1 MIAKSD
7 ALLLEEIR
15 KRLNFYEKMMKTW
28 YKRKHPYYDKAQEYY
43 AQVRALHRQVPPD
56 YFMFQI
62 CEFMNV
68 RYMFE
73 KICGRTINWQH
84 TRLPFVY
91 EITPAPKRK
100 KKRL

>member
-1 MIAKSD
+1 MSAKSD
-7 ALLLEEIR
+7 ALLLAEIR
-15 KRLNFYEKMMKTW
+15 KRLNFYEKMMKAW
-28 YKRKHPYYDKAQEYY
+28 YKRKQPYYDKAQEYY
-43 AQVRALHRQVPPD
+43 AQD

-62 CEFMNV
+62 CEFMTI

-73 KICGRTINWQH
+73 KICGRNINWQH

-100 KKRL
+100 KKRF